1 MGRGVASRLARWL
14 ERGAPVQVGIPAAAG
29 PIRGT
34 PVLTQQFPL
43 GTGQLNLAVEIAWGA
58 VISQPLS
65 TWTWTDVTHDVQY
78 AQKIAITIG
87 RPDESSTPQPA
98 NLGLTL
104 LNTSGNYSYGAQS
117 ANYPNVK
124 KNVPVRVSLIY
135 RGVQY
140 TRFLGYSTGFTPDWD
155 VTGNYAIVNL
165 TAAGVKRRLAQA
177 VTPLQSVLRT
187 AIPALAG
194 LVGYWPM
201 EDGSTATQ
209 FASGLA
215 SGGLP
220 MTIVSGACTP
230 ASSSAILAS
239 GALPVVNTAG
249 IAGPVTSAAVTG
261 TAQMRFL
268 AIFPPTA
275 SAAPDGSVIASI
287 HCSGG
292 TVAEWF
298 LLYRTPGTSSGGF
311 QLTGVDANGNQ
322 LYASPIE
329 NFEIDGTTCFN
340 SFSAI
345 QSGANV
351 NVQIESYRLGTNG
364 AFAIGFTVSNQTFG
378 YATRASIN
386 DFGQMGNTVMGQV
399 TLSNVYQDIFN
410 LFNQVNG
417 YAGEYAGSR
426 MDRLTAQSGEYFS
439 RWVGDSIQK
448 MGAQTPDTFLNLM
461 EGCAAVESG
470 YLYDGAAQGL
480 SFFSEYE
487 ITSQAPAMIL
497 DANLGQIAPPLS
509 PVDDDLLIINEYT
522 ATRTNGSSA
531 TWTDTTS
538 PLSVPNIGEY
548 SQSTTQDFY
557 SDGEQLTDFAAWKV
571 NVGTVNDYRWTPVPF
586 WLHRNPELLPTWLAT
601 TPMMRIDIINLVD
614 VRVQLQNLTV
624 QTLLEGYTETFD
636 QFTWSVNANCSSYQ
650 PWRVAEVAQ
659 ESGDTGEFVGRCDT
673 DGANLTQAYAAGA
686 TSLLVATPSGPL
698 WTTAADDFPLQV
710 NIGGNPIT
718 VTAITGSSSPQTFTV
733 TGSTVVAP
741 LANGAAVSVWN
752 PAVLDVIAF

>member
-1 MGRGVASRLARWL
+1 MPSIAARVSRWL

-43 GTGQLNLAVEIAWGA
+43 GTGQLNLVVEIAWGA
-58 VISQPLS
+58 VISQPMS

-135 RGVQY
+135 QGVQH

-187 AIPALAG
+187 AIPALTG
-194 LVGYWPM
+194 LIGYWPM

-209 FASGLA
+209 FASGLPN
-215 SGGLP
+215 GLP
-220 MTIVSGACTP
+220 MTIGTGGLVP
-230 ASSSAILAS
+230 ASSSTILAS
-239 GALPVVNTAG
+239 NPLPVLNGAEVGGLVTNT
-249 IAGPVTSAAVTG
+249 TVTG
-261 TAQMRFL
+261 TAQIRFL
-268 AIFPPTA
+268 AIFPAA
-275 SAAPDGSVIASI
+275 SSIADQSVIASI
-287 HCSGG
+287 VVNGG
-292 TVAEWF
+292 TLRYWYLRYA
-298 LLYRTPGTSSGGF
+298 TGGAMF
-311 QLTGVDANGNQ
+311 VTGADANGVTQ
-322 LYASPIE
+322 FTSSAIA
-329 NFEIDGTTCFN
+329 FN
-340 SFSAI
+340 MDSFIGQVSFSLVQTGADI
-345 QSGANV
+345 VAQVEKLPLGVRASGVFNNWTA
-351 NVQIESYRLGTNG
+351 S
-364 AFAIGFTVSNQTFG
+364 SQTLG
-378 YATRASIN
+378 YAVRAGLN
-386 DFGQMGNTVMGQV
+386 DFGQLGNFVAGQV
-399 TLSNVYQDIFN
+399 QLANVYQDIFN
-410 LFNQVNG
+410 LQSQING
-417 YAGEYAGSR
+417 YAGEYTGN
-426 MDRLTAQSGEYFS
+426 RLIRLAAQQGEFIS
-439 RWVGDSIQK
+439 FPIPSTTWRQL

-461 EGCAAVESG
+461 EGCSAVEIG
-470 YLYDGAAQGL
+470 YLFDGINQGL
-480 SFFSEYE
+480 SFIAKDQ

-497 DANLGQIAPPLS
+497 DADQGQIAPPLS
-509 PVDDDLLIINEYT
+509 PVDDDLLTVNEYT

-531 TWTDTTS
+531 TWTDTYS

-601 TPMMRIDIINLVD
+601 TPMNRIDIINLVD

-659 ESGDTGEFVGRCDT
+659 ESGDTGEFVGRADT
-673 DGANLTQAYAAGA
+673 DGANLAQAYTAGA
-686 TSLLVATPSGPL
+686 TSLSVATPSGPL

-718 VTAITGSSSPQTFTV
+718 VTAVTGSSSPQTFTV

-741 LANGAAVSVWN
+741 LANGAAVSVWD